1 MVAQVAWSATGSPI
15 VSLARM
21 KLLNFAT
28 TPHLRSP
35 HQSAGDDLDHHYDD
49 YDLDHHNYG
58 LNYGY
63 DVSDEKTK
71 LTIETCVR
79 GRKIELADFPEELEG
94 GVEEMVVRFV
104 FSLDLSFQF
113 FFCFLE
119 FN

>member
-1 MVAQVAWSATGSPI
+1 MVAQVVWSATGSPI

-28 TPHLRSP
+28 TPHLRP
-35 HQSAGDDLDHHYDD
+35 PYQSAGDDLDHHNDD
-49 YDLDHHNYG
+49 YG
-58 LNYGY
+58 LNYDDKGGY
-63 DVSDEKTK
+63 EETK

-104 FSLDLSFQF
+104 FSLDLYFQF

>member
-1 MVAQVAWSATGSPI
+1 MSKKNHFFRLIAP
-15 VSLARM
+15 
-21 KLLNFAT
+21 
-28 TPHLRSP
+28 
-35 HQSAGDDLDHHYDD
+35 
-49 YDLDHHNYG
+49 
-58 LNYGY
+58 
-63 DVSDEKTK
+63 

-79 GRKIELADFPEELEG
+79 GRKIELADFPEQLEG